1 MSLTDKQIEEALDM
15 FMMPAW
21 ARLIDEVEEQIDLI
35 TVDSC
40 SDGNELFFNKGRLAV
55 LRMFAGFEDYIR
67 QSAEVEDDDT
77 LQ

>member
-1 MSLTDKQIEEALDM
+1 MSLTDKQIEEALDL
-15 FMMPAW
+15 FLMPAW
-21 ARLIDEVEEQIDLI
+21 SRLIDEIEEQIDLI

-40 SDGNELFFNKGRLAV
+40 SDGNDLFYNKGRLAV

>member
-15 FMMPAW
+15 FLMPAW
-21 ARLIDEVEEQIDLI
+21 SRLIDEVEEQIDLI
-35 TVDSC
+35 TIDSC
-40 SDGNELFFNKGRLAV
+40 ADGNDLFYNKGRLAV

>member
-1 MSLTDKQIEEALDM
+1 MGKDLIE
-15 FMMPAW
+15 
-21 ARLIDEVEEQIDLI
+21 EVEEQIDL

-40 SDGNELFFNKGRLAV
+40 ADGNDLFYNKGRLAV